1 MLLKL
6 LCVSPPRCVSAVQ
19 RKLPNLLIKIEF
31 KELKIDENTKL
42 NLLVMIQKPL
52 FVIAFVLSGI
62 AGNTQ
67 RIGSSPE
74 YIKTLTAQW
83 KGERFADGRPKVPDI
98 VLERLH
104 NATLEQIWGYLG
116 NKGYRNQVEK
126 NWIILKP
133 GETMVG
139 RVVTAQFMPSRPDL
153 DTFIR
158 VQGRAENRSQKGGI
172 NIWPIDILTKGDI
185 YVADGCGK
193 IKDGTLIGSSLGNA
207 IYGKTGK
214 GVIFYGSVRDMQE
227 LKDTK
232 GFNAWV
238 KGQDPSYIKDMT
250 PTSINAPIR
259 IGEVTVFPGDIVFAN
274 EYGVVFIPAHIVED
288 LVAAS
293 EMTALRDEF
302 ERFLLQQGKY
312 PSGQIHGDW
321 SDTIKNEFRAW
332 VKKYPKK
339 LAITSKDIEAYLEK
353 E

>member
-1 MLLKL
+1 LHVFFAIFDGVYYDQYFFKKIIHFIMTKKAALLAAFIVCGL
-6 LCVSPPRCVSAVQ
+6 F
-19 RKLPNLLIKIEF
+19 IKAQQ
-31 KELKIDENTKL
+31 
-42 NLLVMIQKPL
+42 VG
-52 FVIAFVLSGI
+52 A
-62 AGNTQ
+62 
-67 RIGSSPE
+67 SPE
-74 YIKTLTAQW
+74 YVKALTAQW

-104 NATLEQIWGYLG
+104 EATLEQIWGFLG
-116 NKGYRNQVEK
+116 KKGFRNQVEK
-126 NWIILKP
+126 DWIILKP

-153 DTFIR
+153 DTLIR
-158 VQGRAENRSQKGGI
+158 TLGKAEGRSQKGGI

-185 YVADGCGK
+185 YVADGFGK
-193 IKDGTLIGSSLGNA
+193 VKDGTLIGSSLGNS

-238 KGQDPSYIKDMT
+238 KGHDPSYIKDMT

-259 IGEVTVFPGDIVFAN
+259 IGQVTVFPGDVVFAN
-274 EYGVVFIPAHIVED
+274 EYGVVFIPAYLVEE
-288 LVAAS
+288 LVSAS

-302 ERFLLQQGKY
+302 ERLLLQQGKY

-332 VKKYPKK
+332 VAKYPKK

-353 E
+353 EGH